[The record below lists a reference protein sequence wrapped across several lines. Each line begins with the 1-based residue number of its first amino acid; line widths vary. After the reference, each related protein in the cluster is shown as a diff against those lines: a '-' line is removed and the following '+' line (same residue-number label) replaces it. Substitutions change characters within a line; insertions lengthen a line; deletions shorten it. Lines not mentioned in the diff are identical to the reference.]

1 MPVIYYESLG
11 HIMPYE
17 LVREILKW
25 IRLFR
30 MAEMAER
37 ITTIR
42 QTHGLQWNSIM
53 ADIRM
58 NVPRYTTTVIGNQ
71 GSLLKVSI
79 FCPNC
84 DPANW
89 YRRTVNDLFNCMERK
104 ALSIHREFI
113 IEASHKTNHYNS
125 ILE

>member
-1 MPVIYYESLG
+1 
-11 HIMPYE
+11 MPYE

-25 IRLFR
+25 IRLFQI
-30 MAEMAER
+30 AEMTER
-37 ITTIR
+37 INTVR
-42 QTHGLQWNSIM
+42 QTYGHQWDSIM

-58 NVPRYTTTVIGNQ
+58 NIPRYTTTIIGTQ
-71 GSLLKVSI
+71 GSILRVSI

-84 DPANW
+84 DPTDW
-89 YRRTVNDLFNCMERK
+89 YRRTINDLFTSMERR

-113 IEASHKTNHYNS
+113 TEASNKTTYYYS

>member
-1 MPVIYYESLG
+1 
-11 HIMPYE
+11 MPYE

-25 IRLFR
+25 VRLFR

-37 ITTIR
+37 IVAIR
-42 QTHGLQWNSIM
+42 QTHGLQWDSIM

-58 NVPRYTTTVIGNQ
+58 NVPRYTTIITGTQ
-71 GSLLKVSI
+71 GTPLKVSI

-84 DPANW
+84 DPADW
-89 YRRTVNDLFNCMERK
+89 YRRTVNDLFNRMERK

-113 IEASHKTNHYNS
+113 TEASNKMNHYDS

>member
-1 MPVIYYESLG
+1 MPIIYYESLG

-42 QTHGLQWNSIM
+42 QTYGLQWDSIM

-58 NVPRYTTTVIGNQ
+58 NVPRYTTTVIGTQ
-71 GSLLKVSI
+71 GTPLKVSI

-84 DPANW
+84 DPTDW

-113 IEASHKTNHYNS
+113 TEASNKTNHHYS

>member
-1 MPVIYYESLG
+1 MTIIYYESLG

-37 ITTIR
+37 IVAIR
-42 QTHGLQWNSIM
+42 QAYGPQWDTIM

-58 NVPRYTTTVIGNQ
+58 NVPRYTTTITGTQESV
-71 GSLLKVSI
+71 LRVSI

-84 DPANW
+84 DPTDW
-89 YRRTVNDLFNCMERK
+89 YRRTVNDLFNNMERK

-113 IEASHKTNHYNS
+113 TEASNKTNHCYS

>member
-1 MPVIYYESLG
+1 MPVIYYESIG

-17 LVREILKW
+17 LVREIFKW

-30 MAEMAER
+30 MVEMAER
-37 ITTIR
+37 ITAIR
-42 QTHGLQWNSIM
+42 QTHGLQWDSIM

-58 NVPRYTTTVIGNQ
+58 NVPRYTTTIIGTQ
-71 GSLLKVSI
+71 ESVLRVSI

-84 DPANW
+84 DPVDW
-89 YRRTVNDLFNCMERK
+89 YRRTVNDLFNSMERK

-113 IEASHKTNHYNS
+113 TEASNKMTHYS